1 MTHEK
6 NVLLNQ
12 YVKLIKP
19 FPFPAII
26 SMLIVSNHKDDRFLL
41 NVSFIV
47 NLLIE
52 ISFHW
57 VNTRWFR

>member
-19 FPFPAII
+19 FPFPAIT
-26 SMLIVSNHKDDRFLL
+26 SMLIVFNHKDDRFLL
-41 NVSFIV
+41 NVSIIA
-47 NLLIE
+47 NLLKG
-52 ISFHW
+52 ISFGSDK
-57 VNTRWFR
+57 NILAE